1 MLDLQGKYIFVHSNG
16 QDRIYG
22 LFTKGWNS
30 RNIEPYLGK
39 SDHVTQSITKYSFD
53 CRTSNLWK
61 RYSMVEMEK
70 MSDMACI
77 CEYFILKLNKEYSY
91 TSVLNI
97 IMTGMKVEAD
107 IIASITMRS
116 VCISD
121 NICWDIQNWR
131 YCYCFYQ

>member
-1 MLDLQGKYIFVHSNG
+1 
-16 QDRIYG
+16 
-22 LFTKGWNS
+22 
-30 RNIEPYLGK
+30 
-39 SDHVTQSITKYSFD
+39 
-53 CRTSNLWK
+53 
-61 RYSMVEMEK
+61 MVEMEK

-77 CEYFILKLNKEYSY
+77 CEYFILKLNKGYSY

-121 NICWDIQNWR
+121 NIC
-131 YCYCFYQ
+131 